1 MRRWAVGLCVALLA
15 SGVACRRDGD
25 RAAPADGAETGPA
38 AARSILPAPGLSY
51 NAREG
56 RVLYLHYCLTCHGEE
71 GHGDGFN
78 AFSLD
83 PRPRD
88 LADPAFQASK
98 SDDDLAAIIRSG
110 GGVAGMSTG
119 MPPYGRTL
127 NERRIRNIVNYLR
140 TLPGASD

>member
-1 MRRWAVGLCVALLA
+1 MVGLCVALLA
-15 SGVACRRDGD
+15 SRVACRRDGD
-25 RAAPADGAETGPA
+25 MTAPADGAETGPA
-38 AARSILPAPGLSY
+38 AARSILPAPGLPY

-127 NERRIRNIVNYLR
+127 NERRIRNIVSYLR

>member
-1 MRRWAVGLCVALLA
+1 MRRWVVGLCVALLA

-25 RAAPADGAETGPA
+25 RAAPADGTETGPA

-127 NERRIRNIVNYLR
+127 NERRIRNVVNYLR